1 MNNESTDKVTSLDVN
16 AVLLSFS
23 LFPHSR
29 MAKGS
34 RKGKKN
40 LPSNSIPTSSS
51 NSLKLTLP
59 ARHNI
64 ALNPP
69 TCAEPVADPVIQP
82 GPDPVTP
89 ASPVSQTPAVTE
101 AFPHCNNE
109 QVEQEVEILSVSHPV
124 EIVPAAK
131 LIDNFFTLEDS
142 QDEEEISPLPTQKP
156 CPCPGVF
163 DALDNSEWHFQVNR
177 NFS

>member
-1 MNNESTDKVTSLDVN
+1 MV
-16 AVLLSFS
+16 
-23 LFPHSR
+23 
-29 MAKGS
+29 KGS

-89 ASPVSQTPAVTE
+89 ASPVSQTPAVAE

-109 QVEQEVEILSVSHPV
+109 QVEQEVEILSVSHSV
-124 EIVPAAK
+124 ETVPAAK
-131 LIDNFFTLEDS
+131 LMDNFFTLEDS
-142 QDEEEISPLPTQKP
+142 QDKEEISPPPTQKP
-156 CPCPGVF
+156 KQFKKGVLDQSKHELESLSVMLF
-163 DALDNSEWHFQVNR
+163 DGRKQCLCLLWR
-177 NFS
+177 

>member
-1 MNNESTDKVTSLDVN
+1 MR
-16 AVLLSFS
+16 F
-23 LFPHSR
+23 FPDD
-29 MAKGS
+29 
-34 RKGKKN
+34 
-40 LPSNSIPTSSS
+40 
-51 NSLKLTLP
+51 
-59 ARHNI
+59 I

-131 LIDNFFTLEDS
+131 LMDNFFTLEDS

-156 CPCPGVF
+156 KQLKKSAQAKAEMDEKARRKSYNIVDLRSPKNDF
-163 DALDNSEWHFQVNR
+163 DRCHFAYSPIVWR
-177 NFS
+177 IR